1 MEYDFGGYVT
11 KNDLLCAD
19 GRTIKKNAFKAQ
31 NGQKVPLV
39 WMHQRNE
46 PENVLGHAILEN
58 REDGVYGYCKF
69 NSSPR
74 GKQAKLLVEH
84 GDINSMSIY
93 ANQLVQKGGAVTHG
107 VIREVSL
114 VIAPANPGALIDNPV
129 VQHNDDGEEYEDV
142 TQAIIHS
149 GCDISLEDVDYEPE
163 VEHAEEPKKKKK
175 KETVKMEVE
184 DEEEDDESDSEN
196 ETDVEDE
203 NDEEEEEE
211 DMDPKKKKSMQHAA
225 ENTKPKK
232 QTEESDDDEETV
244 QDVYN
249 SMTEK
254 QKKVVAYMIGAALAE
269 KDDEAE
275 QSDEEGEVIMP
286 RNIFDQDN
294 YLEMSDPTPALSHD
308 QISCIFADAQKCG
321 SLKQACLNHAQEYG
335 IENIDVLFPDAK
347 AIANE
352 PYMIQRDTE
361 WVAGVLSSTKH
372 VPFARIKST
381 AADITA
387 DEARA
392 KGYTKGKMKK
402 EEVIKLLKRV
412 TLPTTIY
419 KKQKLDRD
427 DILDITDFNVVAWL
441 QAEMRVMLNEEI
453 ARAILVSD
461 GREIGNDDK
470 IDEDCIRPIYKDNDL
485 YAHHVIL
492 PKETTDEDLPEQL
505 LLAQEAYKGSGSPV
519 LYTTSGLLLKMLL
532 IKDKIG
538 RRLYNTETEL
548 ASAIGVSRIVKV
560 PVMENLERDV
570 DNDTNGG
577 NESMNGKKATLLG
590 IIVNLRDYVVGTNA
604 GGQINN
610 FDDFDIDYNQYKYLM
625 ETRMSG
631 ALVMPKS
638 AIVVEIESDLG

>member
-1 MEYDFGGYVT
+1 
-11 KNDLLCAD
+11 
-19 GRTIKKNAFKAQ
+19 
-31 NGQKVPLV
+31 
-39 WMHQRNE
+39 
-46 PENVLGHAILEN
+46 
-58 REDGVYGYCKF
+58 
-69 NSSPR
+69 
-74 GKQAKLLVEH
+74 
-84 GDINSMSIY
+84 
-93 ANQLVQKGGAVTHG
+93 
-107 VIREVSL
+107 
-114 VIAPANPGALIDNPV
+114 
-129 VQHNDDGEEYEDV
+129 
-142 TQAIIHS
+142 
-149 GCDISLEDVDYEPE
+149 
-163 VEHAEEPKKKKK
+163 
-175 KETVKMEVE
+175 
-184 DEEEDDESDSEN
+184 
-196 ETDVEDE
+196 
-203 NDEEEEEE
+203 
-211 DMDPKKKKSMQHAA
+211 
-225 ENTKPKK
+225 
-232 QTEESDDDEETV
+232 
-244 QDVYN
+244 
-249 SMTEK
+249 
-254 QKKVVAYMIGAALAE
+254 
-269 KDDEAE
+269 
-275 QSDEEGEVIMP
+275 MP

-308 QISCIFADAQKCG
+308 QIASIFADAQKCG
-321 SLKQACLNHAQEYG
+321 SLKQSCLNHAQEYG

-347 AIANE
+347 AVANE

-461 GREIGNDDK
+461 GREIGNEDK

-492 PKETTDEDLPEQL
+492 SKDTTDEEIPEQL
-505 LLAQEAYKGSGSPV
+505 LLAQENYKGSGSPV

-532 IKDKIG
+532 LKDKIG

-548 ASAIGVSRIVKV
+548 ASAIGVSKIVKV

-570 DNDTNGG
+570 DSNTNGD
-577 NESMNGKKATLLG
+577 NDSMNGKKATLLG

-638 AIVVEIESDLG
+638 AIVVEMESDLG